1 MHIYTIDDVHAIEH
15 TTIELSYTIDD
26 INTIDTIIDIT
37 YTIVE
42 T

>member
-1 MHIYTIDDVHAIEH
+1 MTLLHTQEETHTILKNI
-15 TTIELSYTIDD
+15 SYTIEETY
-26 INTIDTIIDIT
+26 TIDTIIDIT